1 MKAKIAICA
10 VAAICA
16 FVTVPASATLTVI
29 GTATYD
35 GTDYN
40 LVWDDDNGS
49 GTEVVYLDYD
59 YSYGVGILV
68 NHPDAISWAD
78 GLGAT
83 LTINLLPGHSV
94 TWSGDWRLP
103 AVNASIELGDLD
115 NAECPDAYT
124 LMDAWPAPAFNRFWV
139 GMSATGQIYQ
149 QPENCGS
156 GGTILQHDNP
166 NDYDNGAI
174 AVRSASEVITEPGAI
189 IKFESADSGD
199 LETVTP
205 AEITVLL
212 ANPEQG
218 QTYTVDYAITGGS
231 ATGCGVDYHSLFSPC
246 YLLDL
251 RALAQNW
258 LWTGPGFNRADF
270 VTDGKVDGFDF
281 SFFANQWQVE
291 KGTLIFLPGQTSK
304 TSNINIMDD
313 DEQESNETI
322 EITLSNPTGP
332 DVRLGTITQH
342 TYTIIDPNAL
352 HLKVDFAMVH
362 CPDTGTI
369 RPETAKAGWWHWA
382 APGWADMYAHDL
394 RWEDGGDT
402 KPTDSG
408 IDGSG
413 VHAAVTLI
421 LEGDLGLKAS
431 GLTGA
436 LGGGVCPTD
445 STVHE
450 PICNT
455 WLQCVDWPEFEWGS
469 IQLVFHDLPAG
480 EYELYSYHNHFGCY
494 RGDEGE
500 YTPVTCDC
508 LCNPAP
514 PMPEIRAMSCKEA
527 RELPYQAT
535 DPWSKLF
542 PGIDWTTG
550 PWPEG
555 VTSIQEAYNVQPQ
568 QVTTDAELV
577 PSLIKFSTDGSPVLI
592 LYKAGCCEPD
602 PVRPTRVGGR
612 GILNAFEIRKI
623 N

>member
-16 FVTVPASATLTVI
+16 FVTVPAMATLTVI

-35 GTDYN
+35 GTDCN
-40 LVWDDDNGS
+40 LVWDDDNGA

-59 YSYGVGILV
+59 YSVGRFV
-68 NHPDAISWAD
+68 NHPDAISWAA

-83 LTINLLPGHSV
+83 LTINLLPGRSV

-103 AVNASIELGDLD
+103 AVNGSIELGDLD
-115 NAECPDAYT
+115 STEYPDAT
-124 LMDAWPAPAFNRFWV
+124 NLMSSWPDKSTYSRFWV
-139 GMSATGQIYQ
+139 GMSPTGHIYQ
-149 QPENCGS
+149 QPGA
-156 GGTILQHDNP
+156 ILQHDNP
-166 NDYDNGAI
+166 DDYDNGAI
-174 AVRSASEVITEPGAI
+174 AVRSASEVIAPTVPT
-189 IKFESADSGD
+189 IKFESSASGD
-199 LETVTP
+199 LESVSP
-205 AEITVLL
+205 AELTVLL
-212 ANPEQG
+212 ADPEEG
-218 QTYTVDYAITGGS
+218 QTYTVDYAVTGGS
-231 ATGCGVDYHSLFSPC
+231 ATGCGVDYHSTFSPC
-246 YLLDL
+246 NLPDL
-251 RALAQNW
+251 HALVQNW
-258 LWTGPGFNRADF
+258 LWAGPGFHRADL
-270 VTDGKVDGFDF
+270 VDDGKVDLLDF
-281 SFFANQWQVE
+281 SSFAGQFLVE
-291 KGTLIFLPGQTSK
+291 KGTLVFQPGQTSK
-304 TSNINIMDD
+304 TISISIMSG
-313 DEQESNETI
+313 DEEESDETI
-322 EITLSNPTGP
+322 EITLSSPTGP
-332 DVRLGTITQH
+332 EAKLGNITQH

-369 RPETAKAGWWHWA
+369 RPETAKPGWWHWA
-382 APGWADMYAHDL
+382 ADRWADMYAHDL
-394 RWEDGGDT
+394 CWENGGDT

-408 IDGSG
+408 IDGTG
-413 VHAAVTLI
+413 IHAAVTLI

-455 WLQCVDWPEFEWGS
+455 WLQCIDSPEFEWGS

-494 RGDEGE
+494 REPEGE

-508 LCNPAP
+508 FCNPAP

-527 RELPYQAT
+527 RELPYQLT
-535 DPWSKLF
+535 DAWSKLF

-568 QVTTDAELV
+568 QVTTDAQLV

-612 GILNAFEIRKI
+612 GILNAFELMKI
-623 N
+623 Y